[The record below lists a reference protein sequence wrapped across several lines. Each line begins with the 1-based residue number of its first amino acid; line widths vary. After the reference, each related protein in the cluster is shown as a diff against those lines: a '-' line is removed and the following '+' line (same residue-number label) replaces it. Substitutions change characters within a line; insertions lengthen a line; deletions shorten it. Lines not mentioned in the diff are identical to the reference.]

1 MRYGSKTDDVM
12 GLEAD
17 LASTVSERVQFTGG
31 KELGMRKLIAMVA
44 VAAGLM
50 LGSVAN
56 AAQVDIFLTQ
66 TTATDWEL
74 SVDNNGGVP
83 IEAIGVLVTGLHG
96 FALNTAGNANIN
108 PGTSGLGIDVL
119 PPYSYAVV
127 QALPGLSIVNGGVQN
142 ALLATLSVGD
152 ASGPVSITD
161 SAPAEADTVFA
172 LGGQAIADFSINI
185 VPLPPVPEPTT
196 MVLLGLGLAALGLV
210 RRSA

>member
-1 MRYGSKTDDVM
+1 
-12 GLEAD
+12 
-17 LASTVSERVQFTGG
+17 
-31 KELGMRKLIAMVA
+31 MRKLIAMVA

-66 TTATDWEL
+66 TTATDWQL
-74 SVDNNGGVP
+74 SVNNNGATP

-96 FALNTAGNANIN
+96 FVLNTAGNANIN

-127 QALPGLSIVNGGVQN
+127 QALPAATIVNGGVLD

-152 ASGPVSITD
+152 AIGPVSITD

-172 LGGQAIADFSINI
+172 LGGAAITDFSINL
-185 VPLPPVPEPTT
+185 VPLVPEPTT
-196 MVLLGLGLAALGLV
+196 MVLLGLGLAAIGLV